1 MAKHLIFLRFALL
14 FHWFLEHF
22 MILGLLM
29 AFEVKAMAFKGQ
41 GYGLKQPQAPS
52 SDMKQQMHIGGRP
65 PNP

>member
-1 MAKHLIFLRFALL
+1 
-14 FHWFLEHF
+14 

-41 GYGLKQPQAPS
+41 GYSLKQPQAPS